1 MISKS
6 LDTIIEELK
15 TVKKEYTK
23 LEHNLIDT
31 QLTFNF
37 EEYND
42 REQEGL
48 VTLGKVD
55 RGEQNS

>member
-15 TVKKEYTK
+15 DVKKEYTK

-42 REQEGL
+42 REQTRL
-48 VTLGKVD
+48 VTL
-55 RGEQNS
+55 

>member
-15 TVKKEYTK
+15 DVKKEYTK

-42 REQEGL
+42 REQTRL
-48 VTLGKVD
+48 VTLGEVD

>member
-31 QLTFNF
+31 QLIFNF